1 MKCIHC
7 PAFRSEGYEY
17 PEYYCAIYPE
27 EECHVFKDGD
37 IGCYHK
43 LSTINETLEKLNELL
58 AHQYD
63 GIDEWY
69 KQDQEIEQAITD
81 AVLSA
86 CSVENLTL
94 ACVDCEGKLHAA
106 SMSKAVPSNLV
117 DFVSRLRSHL
127 GSSGYGVQPMVD
139 KTSIDRLKS
148 QIKQYKQTQISAL
161 DGKCG
166 NRDYTV
172 GYISALSAMEGM
184 IAEIFG
190 E

>member
-1 MKCIHC
+1 M
-7 PAFRSEGYEY
+7 
-17 PEYYCAIYPE
+17 
-27 EECHVFKDGD
+27 
-37 IGCYHK
+37 
-43 LSTINETLEKLNELL
+43 TELL

-86 CSVENLTL
+86 CSIENLTL

-127 GSSGYGVQPMVD
+127 DSLGYDVKPMVD

-148 QIKQYKQTQISAL
+148 QIKQYKQNQMSAL

-166 NRDYTV
+166 NKDYAI
-172 GYISALSAMEGM
+172 GYISALSAMEGV
-184 IAEIFG
+184 IAGIF
-190 E
+190 EE